1 MVPTHLIKSLAKL
14 SIENNLSNVNLYH
27 IHIDGESIITHP
39 DCYNHL
45 RSCSFFTGANC
56 RKAIADGSADFVPVF
71 LSEIPQLF
79 RRNIIPLDYA
89 LIQVSPPD
97 EHGYCTLG
105 ASVDVTRAALQT
117 CKTIIAQV
125 NSHVPR
131 VFGWGVIHQSHFD
144 YIVQHDAP
152 LIQHGARSA
161 FPQDITIGK
170 LIAENLVEDGATLQL
185 GFIFYFL
192 NLISI

>member
-1 MVPTHLIKSLAKL
+1 MVPTILLKALSKHSIKNDL
-14 SIENNLSNVNLYH
+14 NNVNLYH
-27 IHIDGESIITHP
+27 IHIDGEPIITHK

-56 RKAIADGSADFVPVF
+56 RKAIAEGYGDFIPIF

-79 RRNIIPLDYA
+79 RRDIIPLDYA
-89 LIQVSPPD
+89 LIQVSLPD

-105 ASVDVTRAALQT
+105 SSVDVTRAAIQT
-117 CKTIIAQV
+117 AKVIIAQV

-144 YIVQHDAP
+144 YVVQHDLP
-152 LIQHGARSA
+152 LIEHAARTPLS
-161 FPQDITIGK
+161 QDITIGK

-185 GFIFYFL
+185 GDINFYF
-192 NLISI
+192 